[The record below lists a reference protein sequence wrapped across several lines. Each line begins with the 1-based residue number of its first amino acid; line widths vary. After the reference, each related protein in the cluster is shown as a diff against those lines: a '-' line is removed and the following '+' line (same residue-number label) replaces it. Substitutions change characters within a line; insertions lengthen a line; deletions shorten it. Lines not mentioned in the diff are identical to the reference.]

1 MKNYTIHFWGK
12 EVQFIHFANHAISP
26 HSKSSLVLSE
36 SVELEDLP
44 FADDVDIDVDDDA
57 IFVQEDAF
65 DDPDEEEYS
74 RRMEYYDGAKA
85 SHLYRKKKKKNLFPT
100 SLRQANDALSN
111 STLLTR
117 SGRGY

>member
-1 MKNYTIHFWGK
+1 M
-12 EVQFIHFANHAISP
+12 
-26 HSKSSLVLSE
+26 SE
-36 SVELEDLP
+36 AVELEDLP

-85 SHLYRKKKKKNLFPT
+85 S
-100 SLRQANDALSN
+100 LRQANDALSN